1 MTNPISQRNLWL
13 RSALAATTV
22 LAAASGLAVAC
33 SNSTTTVST
42 TDSGTDTGTTSDTGT
57 KETGTKDGATK
68 DGATKDGA
76 TKDTGST
83 TLYERL
89 GGHAG
94 IRSTVDAIVAQ
105 ELMNADI
112 ASYFFFQSGAPGNG
126 HPTAADVSECFTDL
140 VAEAAKGPETYP
152 ATVATIVPDGGD
164 AGVVVTIEA
173 GTDAGTE
180 VYVCRASMQAIHA
193 PLLISGGT
201 FDKFVTI
208 AGAELTTLGVA
219 TADITTLADALNSFK
234 PAIVEDGGADTG
246 LQAFPGTLDGG
257 DGG

>member
-33 SNSTTTVST
+33 SSSTTTIPPS

-57 KETGTKDGATK
+57 KETGTKDSG
-68 DGATKDGA
+68 TKDGA

-89 GGHAG
+89 GKHAG
-94 IRSTVDAIVAQ
+94 IRSAVDAIVAQ
-105 ELMNADI
+105 ELTNADI
-112 ASYFFFQSGAPGNG
+112 ASYFFFQAGAPGNG
-126 HPTAADVSECFTDL
+126 HPTAADVEECFTDL
-140 VAEAAKGPETYP
+140 VASAIKGPGEVYP
-152 ATVATIVPDGGD
+152 ATVETIDGSVVTVSD
-164 AGVVVTIEA
+164 AGA
-173 GTDAGTE
+173 DAGDSGTF
-180 VYVCRASMQAIHA
+180 YVCRGDMSVVHA

-201 FDKFVTI
+201 FDKFVAI
-208 AGAELTTLGVA
+208 AAAELAVFDDGGIAAADIATLG
-219 TADITTLADALNSFK
+219 TALESFK
-234 PAIVEDGGADTG
+234 TVIVEDGGLDTG
-246 LQAFPGTLDGG
+246 LQAFPGNLDGG

>member
-33 SNSTTTVST
+33 SNSTTTVPPA

-57 KETGTKDGATK
+57 KETGTKDGGSK
-68 DGATKDGA
+68 DTG
-76 TKDTGST
+76 TKDTGPTT

-89 GGHAG
+89 GKHAG
-94 IRSTVDAIVAQ
+94 IRAAVDAIVAQ

-112 ASYFFFQSGAPGNG
+112 ASYFFFQAGAPGNG

-140 VAEAAKGPETYP
+140 VAEAAGGPEKYP
-152 ATVATIVPDGGD
+152 ATVATVAVDGGD
-164 AGVVVTIEA
+164 AGEVVTIEA
-173 GTDAGTE
+173 GTDAGTA
-180 VYVCRASMQAIHA
+180 VYVCRASMQTIHA

-201 FDKFVTI
+201 FDKFVAI
-208 AGAELTTLGVA
+208 AGAELTTIGVA
-219 TADITTLADALNSFK
+219 TADITTLAAALNSFK
-234 PAIVEDGGADTG
+234 TEIVEDGGLDTG
-246 LQAFPGTLDGG
+246 LQAFPGNLDGG

>member
-33 SNSTTTVST
+33 SSSTTTVSG

-57 KETGTKDGATK
+57 KETGTKDSGTK
-68 DGATKDGA
+68 DGG

-89 GGHAG
+89 GKHAG
-94 IRSTVDAIVAQ
+94 IRSAVDAIVAQ

-140 VAEAAKGPETYP
+140 VAEATGGPEKYP
-152 ATVATIVPDGGD
+152 ATVATVIPDGGD
-164 AGVVVTIEA
+164 AGEVVTVSGGGDA
-173 GTDAGTE
+173 AADAG
-180 VYVCRASMQAIHA
+180 VYNCRASMTVIHA
-193 PLLISGGT
+193 PLLISSGT
-201 FDKFVTI
+201 FDTFVSI

-219 TADITTLADALNSFK
+219 PADIITLAADLNSFK
-234 PAIVEDGGADTG
+234 SEVVSPTYADAG
-246 LQAFPGTLDGG
+246 PEAEPFPGTLDGG